1 MEKQLSDQYFQ
12 GILQLRNPDK
22 EIMNF
27 VKKEVSKRNDMITQ
41 VKKVKNGIDLYF
53 TSQRFLRSLGN
64 KIQKNFAGELKS
76 SRKLHTQDK
85 QSGKKIYRVNVLFRL
100 STLKKGDTIR
110 YKGDECIILS
120 VKKDILVKNMKTQEK
135 IHIKFKDL

>member
-1 MEKQLSDQYFQ
+1 MKKQQSDQYFQ
-12 GILQLRNPDK
+12 GILQLRNPSK

-27 VKKEVSKRNDMITQ
+27 VQKEVSKRKDTITQ
-41 VKKVKNGIDLYF
+41 VIKVKNGIDLYF

-64 KIQKNFAGELKS
+64 KIQRNFAGALKT

-100 STLKKGDTIR
+100 STLKKGEKIKH
-110 YKGDECIILS
+110 KGDECIILS
-120 VKKDILVKNMKTQEK
+120 VKKDILVKNTKTQKK